1 MKANKKLNHTTS
13 HLLAA
18 AVLKLFPETKLGFG
32 PATSE
37 GFYYDFEF
45 KEPLSDSELLK
56 IEKMMKKLASR
67 NLKMEQV
74 SLSDYSFDNQPYK
87 KELYD
92 EFKSQNKEVT
102 FYTLADPLNKE
113 KVFTDLCAGGHVEDT
128 KHIKH
133 FKLLSLA
140 GAYWRGNSDNI
151 QLTRIYGTSWE
162 TKEELDEFLAILK
175 DRKERDHRKIGKE
188 MKLFTFNPLGGQGFP
203 FWLEDGMHIHNEIR
217 NLVLKMDK
225 KYGFTEVLTPH
236 FGEEKLYK
244 ISGHLDHY
252 KDDMFKP
259 IVCENERLIPRPM
272 TCPHHIIL
280 FGSEKRSYRDLPI
293 RYSEQS
299 QLYRYEKSGALTGLE
314 RVRSML
320 LTEGHLFVRKDQIA
334 QEFKKMFELIS
345 DTLNAFKIKIN
356 YVSLSLRDKA
366 DKEKYYANDQM
377 WDEAELELKKIIKEL
392 GIKYEEKIGE
402 AAFYGPKVDIQILTA
417 LNHEVTVSTIQLD
430 FLLPQKFEISYTNSE
445 NNEEVPVLIH
455 RGLIGTYERFI
466 SILIEQTKGN
476 LPFWLA
482 PKQVTIIPVNEN
494 TDYEYAKEVN
504 DKLLALD
511 IRSKVDFRN
520 ERLSKKVREAQ
531 ISKSKFQ
538 VILGEAEKT
547 NKTISYRR
555 YGEEKT
561 TTTTFEEF
569 SKMLL
574 ELKASHE

>member
-1 MKANKKLNHTTS
+1 M
-13 HLLAA
+13 
-18 AVLKLFPETKLGFG
+18 
-32 PATSE
+32 
-37 GFYYDFEF
+37 
-45 KEPLSDSELLK
+45 
-56 IEKMMKKLASR
+56 
-67 NLKMEQV
+67 
-74 SLSDYSFDNQPYK
+74 
-87 KELYD
+87 
-92 EFKSQNKEVT
+92 
-102 FYTLADPLNKE
+102 
-113 KVFTDLCAGGHVEDT
+113 
-128 KHIKH
+128 IKC
-133 FKLLSLA
+133 
-140 GAYWRGNSDNI
+140 
-151 QLTRIYGTSWE
+151 
-162 TKEELDEFLAILK
+162 
-175 DRKERDHRKIGKE
+175 E
-188 MKLFTFNPLGGQGFP
+188 MKQN
-203 FWLEDGMHIHNEIR
+203 
-217 NLVLKMDK
+217 
-225 KYGFTEVLTPH
+225 
-236 FGEEKLYK
+236 
-244 ISGHLDHY
+244 S
-252 KDDMFKP
+252 
-259 IVCENERLIPRPM
+259 
-272 TCPHHIIL
+272 
-280 FGSEKRSYRDLPI
+280 S
-293 RYSEQS
+293 
-299 QLYRYEKSGALTGLE
+299 
-314 RVRSML
+314 
-320 LTEGHLFVRKDQIA
+320 
-334 QEFKKMFELIS
+334 
-345 DTLNAFKIKIN
+345 
-356 YVSLSLRDKA
+356 
-366 DKEKYYANDQM
+366 
-377 WDEAELELKKIIKEL
+377 LKKIIKEL

-574 ELKASHE
+574 ELKASYE